1 MDKFK
6 NSIYIFLSG
15 LILLS
20 LGWFANNYYI
30 SKLNIAQN
38 PIFFVKHK
46 PLEKYQIENLIDA
59 TPPSVDIKIEKEL
72 ESVDEFTTLLISFS
86 FDPTFSDKSVKKVT
100 GLMNIP
106 TSNDSDEKF
115 PLVVLFRGYVDQKIY
130 QTGIGSSRVGEYFA
144 SKGYITI
151 SPDFLGYAGS
161 DTEAEN
167 IFESRFQTYT
177 TALTLLSSLN
187 SIEKWNKKEVFIW
200 AHSNGGQVALTALEI
215 SGLDYPTA
223 LWAPVTK
230 PFPYSILY
238 YTDESEDEG
247 KFIRQELSKFENNY
261 DVDKFSLTKYTKKIK
276 APIQI
281 HQGTFDDA
289 IPIDWN
295 RQFSKL
301 LKENDVEIDYMT
313 YPGADH
319 NLNPLWNSATAN
331 TLNFFQSFKQ

>member
-6 NSIYIFLSG
+6 NTIYISLSG

-20 LGWFANNYYI
+20 FGWFANDYYI
-30 SKLNIAQN
+30 SKLNITLSPVSFIQQ
-38 PIFFVKHK
+38 K
-46 PLEKYQIENLIDA
+46 PLEKYQIENLSEV
-59 TPPSVDIKIEKEL
+59 THPGVDIKIEKEL
-72 ESVDEFTTLLISFS
+72 ESADKFTSFLISFS
-86 FDPTFSDKSVKKVT
+86 FDPTLSGKDVKKVT
-100 GLMNIP
+100 GLMNLPRQQAGIP
-106 TSNDSDEKF
+106 NKF
-115 PLVVLFRGYVDQKIY
+115 PLVVLFRGYVDQNIY
-130 QTGIGSSRVGEYFA
+130 QTGIGSKRVGEYFA

-161 DTEAEN
+161 DIEASN

-177 TALTLLSSLN
+177 TALTLLSSLD
-187 SIEKWNKKEVFIW
+187 SIENWNQDEVYIW
-200 AHSNGGQVALTALEI
+200 AHSNGGQIALTTLEI
-215 SGLDYPTA
+215 SGLDYPTT

-247 KFIRQELSKFENNY
+247 KFIRQELSKFEKLYN
-261 DVDKFSLTKYTKKIK
+261 VDKFSLTNYIDRIK

-295 RQFSKL
+295 RRFSKEL
-301 LKENDVEIDYMT
+301 EENDVIVDYVT
-313 YPGADH
+313 YLGADH
-319 NLNPLWNSATAN
+319 NLNPLWNNAIAK
-331 TLNFFQSFKQ
+331 TLDFFQNH